1 MGIPDPDQGSRVSR
15 SLHQLTQPLFPE
27 PNIESPLNT
36 HAAELWK
43 NQVGE
48 CLKQNPPAPS
58 LVGWAA
64 AQSPVPVW
72 PHSCPG
78 HCLGTLSTKFPSF
91 SLLSLQEACAGDVQ
105 QADQEPGDLTVTSP
119 PTYPLPPGH
128 PPPSVS

>member
-1 MGIPDPDQGSRVSR
+1 MVMVVGLSNPDQGSGVSSSR
-15 SLHQLTQPLFPE
+15 PHQLTQPLFAE

-58 LVGWAA
+58 PVGWAA
-64 AQSPVPVW
+64 AQPPVPVW

-78 HCLGTLSTKFPSF
+78 HCLRWCHVPPLSSAYKKYVRETYNKQTKS
-91 SLLSLQEACAGDVQ
+91 QE
-105 QADQEPGDLTVTSP
+105 T
-119 PTYPLPPGH
+119 
-128 PPPSVS
+128 